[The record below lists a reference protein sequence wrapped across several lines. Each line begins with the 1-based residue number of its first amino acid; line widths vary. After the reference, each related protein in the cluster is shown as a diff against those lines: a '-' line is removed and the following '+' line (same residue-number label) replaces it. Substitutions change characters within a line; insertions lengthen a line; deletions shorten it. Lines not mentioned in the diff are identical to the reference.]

1 MTRRIL
7 FLVNGLGLG
16 NSTRCYAVIR
26 RLLAAGAAVEVVTS
40 DNGLWFFANK
50 SELGGV
56 TEIPS
61 LRYGASRGRLSV
73 AATLRQGGAILAAL
87 RRAESVVAAVIARF
101 RPHAVVAD
109 SIYSFRAARRAGVP
123 LAAINNADMVVR
135 AMVSCRDWPAAVLP
149 QFLCVE
155 LADYL
160 YHRGIP
166 DLVVSPRLDPADAV
180 ASGPF
185 RAVGPIV
192 REECRREERRPA
204 AETGGATRRVAIML
218 SGSVF
223 GSRVALSARRYGPGG
238 EVRIDVVGRPPPAD
252 AAAPPGVTYHGR
264 LRDSLALMRAA
275 DLLVVNGGCS
285 AVSEA
290 LVLGKPLVVLPVP
303 RHAEQWVNS
312 SIVRRLG
319 VGIATAES
327 GLEEAIDAAL
337 AGLDSFGAAYRALPP
352 FGDGAAQAATHILAL
367 AREGGR

>member
-40 DNGLWFFANK
+40 DNGLWFFADK
-50 SELGGV
+50 RELGGV

-61 LRYGASRGRLSV
+61 LRYGADHNRGGLSV
-73 AATLRQGGAILAAL
+73 AATLRQGGTMLAAL
-87 RRAESVVAAVIARF
+87 RRADSIVATAIARF
-101 RPHAVVAD
+101 RPDAVVAD
-109 SIYSFRAARRAGVP
+109 SIYSFRAVRRAGVP

-135 AMVSCRDWPAAVLP
+135 NMVSCRDWPAAVLP

-166 DLVVSPRLDPADAV
+166 DLVVSPRLDPADTV

-192 REECRREERRPA
+192 REGCRPM
-204 AETGGATRRVAIML
+204 AETRGGARRVTIML

-223 GSRVALSARRYGPGG
+223 GSRVALSPRRYGPGG

-252 AAAPPGVTYHGR
+252 GAVPPGVTYHGR

-290 LVLGKPLVVLPVP
+290 LVLGKPMVVLPVP
-303 RHAEQWVNS
+303 RHAEQWVNGR
-312 SIVRRLG
+312 IVRRLG
-319 VGIATAES
+319 VGIAAAES
-327 GLEEAIDAAL
+327 GLEEAIHAAL
-337 AGLDSFGAAYRALPP
+337 AGIDSFGAAYRALPP
-352 FGDGAAQAATHILAL
+352 FGDGAAQAAKHILTL
-367 AREGGR
+367 AGEGGR